1 MSWRWWCLWKM
12 WKQTTPPARSG
23 PPARAPEAG
32 KVVPVVGAGSCRS
45 PCCGVRDRHTVGVL
59 KNQTHPR
66 LGALRASGR
75 CCRPGGEVCPG
86 WRSGLGLRTSSPASV
101 STGGVGGDTRLR
113 RPVPGWEPVGRGVG
127 LLFEIWIVDASIF
140 QTRVCPCLLWWVCG
154 GSDCL
159 LWHAR
164 SDCGGC
170 VGSLW

>member
-1 MSWRWWCLWKM
+1 MEDVETNH
-12 WKQTTPPARSG
+12 TTG
-23 PPARAPEAG
+23 PQG
-32 KVVPVVGAGSCRS
+32 MVVPVVGAGSCRS
-45 PCCGVRDRHTVGVL
+45 PRCGVRDRHTVGVL

-140 QTRVCPCLLWWVCG
+140 QTRVCPCFV
-154 GSDCL
+154 
-159 LWHAR
+159 
-164 SDCGGC
+164 GGC
-170 VGSLW
+170 VVGLIVCCGMPALIVAGVLVLCGMSCFV